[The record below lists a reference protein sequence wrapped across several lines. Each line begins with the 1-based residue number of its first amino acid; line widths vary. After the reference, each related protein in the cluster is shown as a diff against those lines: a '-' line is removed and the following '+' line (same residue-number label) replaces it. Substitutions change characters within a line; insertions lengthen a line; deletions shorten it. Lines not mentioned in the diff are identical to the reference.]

1 MGDKMK
7 KIKVKLKKIK
17 KKISKQLS
25 LITEKLNLKEKKF
38 NALELGLIIIMTLV
52 FGILIGEISFSHG
65 KIYQTSSNLSEIEKV
80 YNTLVNEYYGEV
92 SGKNLKEAAIDGMMK
107 LLGDQ
112 YSAYLDEET
121 TEDFNEKLNGTFVG
135 IGAEVTN
142 TTDGFPIVVTVYENT
157 PADKAGLKSGDIFK
171 KLNEEDVST
180 MHVNDLVA
188 KIKGSTKTVKL
199 TMEREK
205 EEFETTLVTGKVD
218 IPSVTSL
225 IFEKETKKIGY
236 ISLSI
241 FALNT
246 DEQFKTELEKMNKE
260 NIKDII
266 IDVRDN
272 SGGHLETVVNIASL
286 FLNKNQPICQ
296 IQTKEETTKI
306 YSSQDNDTKYN
317 IVVLANQNSASA
329 SELLAAAL
337 NEQYNAKIV
346 GTKTYGKGTVQKT
359 LTLNDGSM
367 IKYTAETWLTSK
379 GNTIDQVGISPTIEE
394 LLSEDYYKNPTS
406 ETDNQLQKAIEIL
419 NK

>member
-17 KKISKQLS
+17 NKISKQLS